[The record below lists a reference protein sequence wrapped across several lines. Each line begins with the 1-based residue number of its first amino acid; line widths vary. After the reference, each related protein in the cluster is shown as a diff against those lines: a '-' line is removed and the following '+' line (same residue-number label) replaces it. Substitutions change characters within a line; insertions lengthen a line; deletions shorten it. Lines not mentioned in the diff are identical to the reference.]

1 MNHRTVLFSAFL
13 SAFVMASAAQEP
25 NGRIDLAVVSDSPF
39 RRFVV
44 VDVPFAQ
51 DDSQCPEDR
60 GTLLISG
67 GTLALMRSIPP
78 DPRPTLEWSATIQ
91 PTDDETQ
98 QYRIRTSACQMDI
111 SVRQQ
116 IRHDGSWEPL
126 LVPRQQRPSLSP
138 DERRELQRQFTEKLR
153 TPKEPTSSS
162 REMVDRFTAASK
174 EIRAWGN
181 GSGRFAGSQHMPFGF
196 DDRPQTCF
204 EALGDYHIGRSGI
217 RFSFVTALPGDLN
230 RFVIERT
237 DLDANRRR
245 LYFTRGDC
253 RFELTIGR
261 SISRDGQ
268 WISIPLAPI
277 PPLLPPRLQRA
288 L

>member
-1 MNHRTVLFSAFL
+1 MNHFTILFCAFL
-13 SAFVMASAAQEP
+13 SAFVTASAAQEP
-25 NGRIDLAVVSDSPF
+25 SSRIDLAVVSDAPF
-39 RRFVV
+39 RRFV

-60 GTLLISG
+60 GTLLISR

-78 DPRPTLEWSATIQ
+78 APRRTLGWSATIQ

-98 QYRIRTSACQMDI
+98 QYWIRTSACNMYI
-111 SVRQQ
+111 SVRQL
-116 IRHDGSWEPL
+116 IRHEGSWEPL

-138 DERRELQRQFTEKLR
+138 DERRELQRQFRENLR
-153 TPKEPTSSS
+153 TPKEPTTSS
-162 REMVDRFTAASK
+162 REMVDRATAASK
-174 EIRAWGN
+174 EILAWRNAG
-181 GSGRFAGSQHMPFGF
+181 GGFVASMTSPFAF

-204 EALGDYHIGRSGI
+204 EALGDYQIGSSGI
-217 RFSFVTALPGDLN
+217 RLSFVAPLPGDLN

-237 DLDANRRR
+237 DPDAIRRR

-253 RFELTIGR
+253 RFELTISR

-268 WISIPLAPI
+268 WLSVPLAPI
-277 PPLLPPRLQRA
+277 PPPKALPL
-288 L
+288 

>member
-1 MNHRTVLFSAFL
+1 MNHSTILFSAFL
-13 SAFVMASAAQEP
+13 SAFVTASAAQEP

-39 RRFVV
+39 PRFVV
-44 VDVPFAQ
+44 VDVSFAQ

-60 GTLLISG
+60 GTLQISR
-67 GTLALMRSIPP
+67 GTLALMRSTPP

-116 IRHDGSWEPL
+116 IHHEGSWESL
-126 LVPRQQRPSLSP
+126 LVPRQQRPSLPP
-138 DERRELQRQFTEKLR
+138 DERRELQRQFMENLR
-153 TPKEPTSSS
+153 TPKEPTPSG
-162 REMVDRFTAASK
+162 REMVDRYTAASK

-181 GSGRFAGSQHMPFGF
+181 GSGAFAGSIRLRFGF
-196 DDRPQTCF
+196 DDMPQACF
-204 EALGDYHIGRSGI
+204 EALGDYHIERFGI

-237 DLDANRRR
+237 DLDADRRR

-253 RFELTIGR
+253 RFELTISR

-268 WISIPLAPI
+268 WISVPLAPI
-277 PPLLPPRLQRA
+277 PPRLQRA

>member
-1 MNHRTVLFSAFL
+1 MNHCTILFSVFL
-13 SAFVMASAAQEP
+13 SAFVTASAAQEP
-25 NGRIDLAVVSDSPF
+25 NGRIDLAVVSGSPF
-39 RRFVV
+39 HRFVI

-60 GTLLISG
+60 GTLLISE
-67 GTLALMRSIPP
+67 GTLSLMRAISPE
-78 DPRPTLEWSATIQ
+78 PRPTSEWRWTIQ
-91 PTDDETQ
+91 PIDDETQ
-98 QYRIRTSACQMDI
+98 QYRLQASACQMDI

-116 IRHDGSWEPL
+116 IRHEGSWEPL
-126 LVPRQQRPSLSP
+126 LVPRQQRPSLPP
-138 DERRELQRQFTEKLR
+138 DERRELQRQFIETLR

-174 EIRAWGN
+174 EIRAWGT
-181 GSGRFAGSQHMPFGF
+181 GGGGFAGSVHSPFGF

-204 EALGDYHIGRSGI
+204 EALGDYRIGHAGV
-217 RFSFVTALPGDLN
+217 RFSFVTPLPGDLN
-230 RFVIERT
+230 RSVIERT

-253 RFELTIGR
+253 RFEVTISR

-268 WISIPLAPI
+268 WLSVPLAPI
-277 PPLLPPRLQRA
+277 PPPKG
-288 L
+288 